1 MILPLI
7 IGAALI
13 VVTVLIHGYG
23 STWLLRVLLK
33 HHVGPDGALLA
44 NRVLMA
50 VILTALSLLLM
61 HWVQIMLWAVAY
73 RLLTPVAPIGNF
85 EEALYFSVVTFT
97 TLGYGDITLGA
108 EEWRLLSGIEA
119 LNGVL
124 LLGWSTALLYAVVH
138 RSWDAYS

>member
-1 MILPLI
+1 MLLPLA

-13 VVTVLIHGYG
+13 VLTVLIHGYG

-33 HHVGPDGALLA
+33 RHIGPDGALPRNRALA
-44 NRVLMA
+44 A
-50 VILTALSLLLM
+50 IILTAICLLLL
-61 HWVQIMLWAVAY
+61 HWAQIMLWAGAY
-73 RLLTPVAPIGNF
+73 RLLTPVAPIGTF
-85 EEALYFSVVTFT
+85 EEALYFSIVTFT

-138 RSWDAYS
+138 RSWDAYH